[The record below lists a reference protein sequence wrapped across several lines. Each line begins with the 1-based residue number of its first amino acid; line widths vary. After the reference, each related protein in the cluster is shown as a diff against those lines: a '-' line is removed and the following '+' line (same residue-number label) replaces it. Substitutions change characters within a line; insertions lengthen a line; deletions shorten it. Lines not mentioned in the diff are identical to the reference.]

1 MKKHSLIEKE
11 LLTDGIIGLVFLAI
25 GIVGLIK
32 PATLFS
38 VVFAFAIVVVQ
49 IIAVIISFSKK
60 FDTWDEMAKTH
71 YATVDK
77 IVNRVSILALLIC
90 IVVLNYFNIS
100 IEINACH
107 LMIIYGSILL
117 LQATLFIILEKRD
130 L

>member
-11 LLTDGIIGLVFLAI
+11 LLTEGIVGLVFLLI
-25 GIVGLIK
+25 GVVGLIK

-38 VVFAFAIVVVQ
+38 VVFVFVIVAVQ
-49 IIAVIISFSKK
+49 IIAVIMSFSKK

-77 IVNRVSILALLIC
+77 VVNRISILALLIC

-100 IEINACH
+100 IEINTFH
-107 LMIIYGSILL
+107 LMIIYGSISIF
-117 LQATLFIILEKRD
+117 QAALFITLEKRD

>member
-71 YATVDK
+71 YAIVDK
-77 IVNRVSILALLIC
+77 IVNRVLILALLIC

-107 LMIIYGSILL
+107 LMIIYGSILI